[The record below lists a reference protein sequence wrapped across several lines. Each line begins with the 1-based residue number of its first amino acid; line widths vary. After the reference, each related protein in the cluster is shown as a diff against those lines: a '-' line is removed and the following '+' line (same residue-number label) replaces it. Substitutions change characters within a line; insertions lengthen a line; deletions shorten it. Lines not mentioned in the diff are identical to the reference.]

1 MRIRAYFGLPLI
13 ATRPP
18 INLSFGTV
26 YRSRPMITNCLAKL
40 SRSYK
45 DSTVFPLAIDVASS
59 SGNVKRIF
67 VADDVVEI
75 CHTEPVGFTPPLFCL
90 DYTCQ

>member
-40 SRSYK
+40 SRSNK
-45 DSTVFPLAIDVASS
+45 DSAVLSLAFDVGCFSAE
-59 SGNVKRIF
+59 
-67 VADDVVEI
+67 AE
-75 CHTEPVGFTPPLFCL
+75 
-90 DYTCQ
+90 